1 MQQMELNIL
10 GAQAIRFIGV
20 GILSAVINYSLFYA
34 LLFLSAVNYLI
45 SSAAGYLAGMLVGLV
60 LNSSWTFKHNNLL
73 KKSVVDYFCLY
84 AFSLVLG
91 LVFLRML
98 VHRFEVLPEI
108 ANVAI
113 LIFTVASNFIGL
125 KFWVFKNQTK
135 NT

>member
-125 KFWVFKNQTK
+125 KFWVFKNQIK

>member
-125 KFWVFKNQTK
+125 KFWVFRNQTK

>member
-1 MQQMELNIL
+1 MELNIL

-98 VHRFEVLPEI
+98 VHRFEVLPKI

>member
-84 AFSLVLG
+84 AFSVVLG

>member
-60 LNSSWTFKHNNLL
+60 LNSSWTFKHSNLS
-73 KKSVVDYFCLY
+73 KKSVVHYFCLY

-125 KFWVFKNQTK
+125 KFWVFKNQIK

>member
-1 MQQMELNIL
+1 MRQMELNIL